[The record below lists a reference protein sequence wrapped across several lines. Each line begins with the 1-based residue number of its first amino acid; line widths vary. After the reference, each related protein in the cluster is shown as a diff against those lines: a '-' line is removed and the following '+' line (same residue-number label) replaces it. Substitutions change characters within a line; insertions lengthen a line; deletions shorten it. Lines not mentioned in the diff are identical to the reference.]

1 MYAGSAALEGVT
13 VDGGIAS
20 TLASAPSNLPL
31 CEQFSTFQSYLKSLP
46 FAIQQLLQDLDIR
59 IPVPELIQLLNST
72 HPQLSAPLQCIGV
85 SDGSE
90 NQGSMTF
97 GWLIADPEGFRVA
110 ACAGPAFGSQASS
123 YRAEGYGFVSLSLFL
138 LHLRRYSS
146 ATPDWSFTLVSDNLG
161 LVTK

>member
-1 MYAGSAALEGVT
+1 MSPAAIDVYLVTAPAEPWQPTPTSVPVLSSDMYAGSAALEGVT
-13 VDGGIAS
+13 VAGGIAS

-31 CEQFSTFQSYLKSLP
+31 CEQFSTFQSYLESLP
-46 FAIQQLLQDLDIR
+46 FAVQQLLQELDIR

-97 GWLIADPEGFRVA
+97 GWLIADPNPIA
-110 ACAGPAFGSQASS
+110 TNGSAK
-123 YRAEGYGFVSLSLFL
+123 VNI
-138 LHLRRYSS
+138 
-146 ATPDWSFTLVSDNLG
+146 W
-161 LVTK
+161 